1 MVLRASAARL
11 SLFDFYGNLVPP
23 EGGVVTVPLDHRGF
37 FLRGDGRPGS
47 FAALLAALKAARIEG
62 LEPLETICL
71 DMLAP
76 IEARPTLRLRLTNVL
91 NRPLSGRLSVALGA
105 LAIEHP
111 PTLAFRPHQT
121 RLVAVRVVGGEPN
134 PQNAYPLRLTFDA
147 GADGVAV
154 HEETL
159 HCNVISRRTIAVDG
173 SLGDWRG
180 VLPQTVASDEAAQPT
195 LAEAAWFPFVKFEPG
210 AAQGFANGYLAY
222 DEQCFYFAA
231 RIADETPDEGTLRFA
246 TRDDEEF
253 YYPEV
258 AYEDGPSGRREFR
271 WPEGVRRYSYRKHPV
286 LPAGNAPNF
295 DNVQLAFNVL
305 PPDQK
310 TSYPCPPGTM
320 PGYIGYEDTDYEYAL
335 NKVAPRYGGGTE
347 IWRLKVPGMPH
358 KHFYPRQPASP
369 FDGPVTDGRLV
380 TLHEGNT
387 RLVEASLPWTELP
400 AVKQALDAGRTIK
413 FSFRV
418 NDNAGGGC
426 LELSRNRSVA
436 KRNGSFHV
444 DWAEHWAN
452 ELEFAFER

>member
-1 MVLRASAARL
+1 
-11 SLFDFYGNLVPP
+11 
-23 EGGVVTVPLDHRGF
+23 
-37 FLRGDGRPGS
+37 
-47 FAALLAALKAARIEG
+47 
-62 LEPLETICL
+62 
-71 DMLAP
+71 
-76 IEARPTLRLRLTNVL
+76 
-91 NRPLSGRLSVALGA
+91 
-105 LAIEHP
+105 
-111 PTLAFRPHQT
+111 
-121 RLVAVRVVGGEPN
+121 
-134 PQNAYPLRLTFDA
+134 
-147 GADGVAV
+147 
-154 HEETL
+154 
-159 HCNVISRRTIAVDG
+159 
-173 SLGDWRG
+173 
-180 VLPQTVASDEAAQPT
+180 
-195 LAEAAWFPFVKFEPG
+195 
-210 AAQGFANGYLAY
+210 
-222 DEQCFYFAA
+222 
-231 RIADETPDEGTLRFA
+231 
-246 TRDDEEF
+246 
-253 YYPEV
+253 
-258 AYEDGPSGRREFR
+258 
-271 WPEGVRRYSYRKHPV
+271 
-286 LPAGNAPNF
+286 
-295 DNVQLAFNVL
+295 
-305 PPDQK
+305 
-310 TSYPCPPGTM
+310 M